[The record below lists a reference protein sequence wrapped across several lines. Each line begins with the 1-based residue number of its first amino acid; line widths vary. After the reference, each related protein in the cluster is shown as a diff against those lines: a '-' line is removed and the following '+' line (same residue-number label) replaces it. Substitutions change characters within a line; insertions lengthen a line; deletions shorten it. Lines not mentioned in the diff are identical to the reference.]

1 MKATIR
7 GVRIAGMRAAVPVP
21 RHSFVETP
29 EHMTP
34 EEAGKL
40 YAAIG
45 VYERRIAPR
54 RLMASDLCAAAAQ
67 SLLDDL
73 GWSRDSVEVLVLVTQ
88 GPDYLL
94 PATAC
99 LLQKRLG
106 LPTSCATFDVN
117 LGCSGFVYGNWIA
130 AQLLAG
136 SEGKRAL
143 LLCGDVSTR
152 LLHPDDKAT
161 RPLFGDAGTATAL
174 EKAPEAAPM
183 RVVLGT
189 DGGGGRHISIKA
201 GGLRHNLVEAL
212 RRPPEENEALYKE
225 AHLHLNGPEVF
236 NFTLR
241 AVPALMR
248 EVLDYSGLS
257 IDEIDRFVM
266 HQANKFILEH
276 LRKKT
281 GIPPEKFVIDMHD
294 FGNTSSASIPLAICH
309 RLADEVAAAP
319 VRAALVGFG
328 VGWSWGALV
337 AELGPMP
344 RPGVI
349 EVPDDVETLAL

>member
-7 GVRIAGMRAAVPVP
+7 GIRIAGMQAAVPIP

-29 EHMTP
+29 EHLTP
-34 EEAGKL
+34 DEARKL

-45 VYERRIAPR
+45 VHERRIAPAGI
-54 RLMASDLCAAAAQ
+54 LASDLCVAAAEA
-67 SLLDDL
+67 LIDDL
-73 GWSRDSVEVLVLVTQ
+73 GWARDSIEVLVLVTQ

-99 LLQKRLG
+99 LIQNRLG
-106 LPTSCATFDVN
+106 LPTRCAAFDVN
-117 LGCSGFVYGNWIA
+117 LGCSGFVYGTWIA
-130 AQLLAG
+130 AQLLSG

-152 LLHPDDKAT
+152 LLHPDDRAT

-174 EKAPEAAPM
+174 EKSADAAPIHI
-183 RVVLGT
+183 VLGT

-212 RRPPEENEALYKE
+212 RREPAENETLYQE

-241 AVPALMR
+241 AVPGLIR
-248 EVLDYSGLS
+248 EALDYAGLAVDR
-257 IDEIDRFVM
+257 IDSFVM
-266 HQANKFILEH
+266 HQANRFILEH
-276 LRKKT
+276 LRRKS
-281 GIPPEKFVIDMHD
+281 GIPSENFIIDLHD

-309 RLADEVAAAP
+309 QLAATVAETRLTV
-319 VRAALVGFG
+319 ALVGFG
-328 VGWSWGALV
+328 VGWSWGAV
-337 AELGPMP
+337 ICDLGPMRRP
-344 RPGVI
+344 RIV
-349 EVPDDVETLAL
+349 ELADDAEILAL

>member
-1 MKATIR
+1 MQ
-7 GVRIAGMRAAVPVP
+7 AAVPGP

-34 EEAGKL
+34 EEAQKL
-40 YAAIG
+40 YASIG
-45 VYERRIAPR
+45 VHERRIAPP
-54 RLMASDLCAAAAQ
+54 RLIASDLCIAAAE
-67 SLLDDL
+67 SLLAEL

-99 LLQKRLG
+99 LIQKRLG
-106 LPTSCATFDVN
+106 LPNSCAAFDVN
-117 LGCSGFVYGNWIA
+117 LGCSGFAYGAWIVS
-130 AQLLAG
+130 QLLSG

-152 LLHPDDKAT
+152 LLHPDDRAT
-161 RPLFGDAGTATAL
+161 RPLFGDAGTATAF
-174 EKAPEAAPM
+174 EKSPDAAPIH
-183 RVVLGT
+183 VVLGT

-212 RRPPEENEALYKE
+212 RRTPEENAALYKD

-236 NFTLR
+236 SFTLR

-248 EVLDYSGLS
+248 EVLEYTGLT
-257 IDEIDRFVM
+257 IEQFDVFVM

-281 GIPPEKFVIDMHD
+281 GIPAEKFVIDLHD
-294 FGNTSSASIPLAICH
+294 FGNTSSASIPLAICDK
-309 RLADEVAAAP
+309 LAGTVAETAQ
-319 VRAALVGFG
+319 RAALVGFG
-328 VGWSWGALV
+328 VGWSWGAV
-337 AELGPMP
+337 VTELGPMLRP
-344 RPGVI
+344 RVI
-349 EVPDDVETLAL
+349 EVADDVETLAL

>member
-1 MKATIR
+1 MQATVKGI
-7 GVRIAGMRAAVPVP
+7 RIAGMQAAVPTP

-34 EEAGKL
+34 EEAQKL
-40 YAAIG
+40 YGSIG
-45 VYERRIAPR
+45 VHSRRIAPPQ
-54 RLMASDLCAAAAQ
+54 LLASDLCVAAAE

-73 GWSRDSVEVLVLVTQ
+73 GWSRDSIEVLVLVTQ

-99 LLQKRLG
+99 LIQKRLG
-106 LPTSCATFDVN
+106 LPTSCAAFDVN
-117 LGCSGFVYGNWIA
+117 LGCSGFVYGSWIA
-130 AQLLAG
+130 SQLLSG
-136 SEGKRAL
+136 SQGKRAL

-152 LLHPDDKAT
+152 LLHPDDRAT

-174 EKAPEAAPM
+174 EKVPDAAPM
-183 RVVLGT
+183 HIVLGT
-189 DGGGGRHISIKA
+189 DGGGGRHISIKS

-212 RRPPEENEALYKE
+212 RRPPEENETLYKD
-225 AHLHLNGPEVF
+225 AHTHLNGPEVF
-236 NFTLR
+236 SFTLR

-248 EVLDYSGLS
+248 EVLDYSGLT
-257 IDEIDRFVM
+257 IDQIDTFVM

-281 GIPPEKFVIDMHD
+281 GIPAEKFVIDMHD

-309 RLADEVAAAP
+309 KLASAVAETTQ
-319 VRAALVGFG
+319 RAALVGFG
-328 VGWSWGALV
+328 VGWSWGALI
-337 AELGPMP
+337 ADLGPIP
-344 RPGVI
+344 RPRVI
-349 EVPDDVETLAL
+349 DVPDDFATLAL

>member
-1 MKATIR
+1 MKATVK
-7 GVRIAGMRAAVPVP
+7 GVRIAGMRAAVPTP

-34 EEAGKL
+34 EEAQKL
-40 YAAIG
+40 YTSIG
-45 VYERRIAPR
+45 VHARRIAPP
-54 RLMASDLCAAAAQ
+54 RLIASDLCVAAAEA
-67 SLLDDL
+67 LLDEL
-73 GWSRDSVEVLVLVTQ
+73 GWSRDSIEVLVLVTQ

-99 LLQKRLG
+99 LIQKRLG
-106 LPTSCATFDVN
+106 LPTSCAAFDVN
-117 LGCSGFVYGNWIA
+117 LGCSGFVYGTWIA
-130 AQLLAG
+130 SQLLSG
-136 SEGKRAL
+136 SESKRAL

-152 LLHPDDKAT
+152 LLHPDDRAT

-174 EKAPEAAPM
+174 EASPDAPPM
-183 RVVLGT
+183 HVVVGT
-189 DGGGGRHISIKA
+189 DASGAKHISIKA

-212 RRPPEENEALYKE
+212 RRPPEENATLYKE

-236 NFTLR
+236 SFTLR

-248 EVLDYSGLS
+248 EVLEFSGLTL
-257 IDEIDRFVM
+257 DEIDTFVM

-281 GIPPEKFVIDMHD
+281 GIPAEKFVVDMEE

-309 RLADEVAAAP
+309 RLAGTVAERRQ
-319 VRAALVGFG
+319 RAALVGFG
-328 VGWSWGALV
+328 VGWSWGALIT
-337 AELGPMP
+337 ELGPMP
-344 RPGVI
+344 RPAVI
-349 EVPDDVETLAL
+349 DVPDDFPTLAM

>member
-1 MKATIR
+1 MRATVKGIR
-7 GVRIAGMRAAVPVP
+7 VAGLQAAVPVP

-34 EEAGKL
+34 EEAQKL
-40 YAAIG
+40 FASIG
-45 VYERRIAPR
+45 VRERRIAPP
-54 RLMASDLCAAAAQ
+54 RLIASDLCVAAAE

-99 LLQKRLG
+99 LIQKRLG
-106 LPTSCATFDVN
+106 LPSSCAAFDVN
-117 LGCSGFVYGNWIA
+117 LGCSGFAYGTWMA
-130 AQLLAG
+130 AQLLSG

-152 LLHPDDKAT
+152 LLHPDDRAT
-161 RPLFGDAGTATAL
+161 RPLFGDAGTATAF
-174 EKAPEAAPM
+174 EKSPDAAPM
-183 RVVLGT
+183 HIVLGT
-189 DGGGGRHISIKA
+189 DGGGGKHISITA

-212 RRPPEENEALYKE
+212 RRPPEDNEALHRQ

-236 NFTLR
+236 SFTLR
-241 AVPALMR
+241 AVPALLR
-248 EVLDYSGLS
+248 EVLEYSGLAIGD
-257 IDEIDRFVM
+257 IDAFVM

-281 GIPPEKFVIDMHD
+281 GIPADKFVIDMHD

-309 RLADEVAAAP
+309 QLAGTVAETQI
-319 VRAALVGFG
+319 RAALVGFG
-328 VGWSWGALV
+328 VGWSWGAV
-337 AELGPMP
+337 VTELGPMP
-344 RPGVI
+344 RPHIV
-349 EVPDDVETLAL
+349 EVPDDVETLAM